1 MKFKASDL
9 ANRLLLATLG
19 LAALTKEKAKK
30 LVEELLAKEKVSKG
44 KTSVFVGELLK
55 RGKETQKKLGEL
67 VKREVARILA
77 KVDLVSKSDIE
88 ELKKRVEKLEA
99 KRTNKA

>member
-55 RGKETQKKLGEL
+55 RGKETQKKLEEL

>member
-1 MKFKASDL
+1 MKIKASDL
-9 ANRLLLATLG
+9 ANKLLLATLG

-30 LVEELLAKEKVSKG
+30 LVEELLGKEKVTKG
-44 KTSVFVGELLK
+44 KTSAFVAELLK

-67 VKREVARILA
+67 VKKEVARILG

-88 ELKKRVEKLEA
+88 ELKKKIEKLEA
-99 KRTNKA
+99 KLKNK